1 VPITELTDTEDALA
15 TSSGADK
22 LIKNAYRLVFL
33 FACGVMATAAETPLG
48 VVRARG
54 DIRVD
59 NATVSGNSTIFSG
72 SVVETGDARSHIT
85 LNTGGRVVLISGT
98 RAALYQDRFVLQKGA
113 TDIAAAS
120 ALRIEAGQLRISA
133 PANSRLQV
141 GMNGTDEVQVAAVS
155 GQAEVRNS
163 SGILIARVL
172 QGEGVRLRGQDA
184 PGSSSKLS
192 GTLSR
197 RNGRFFLTDETS
209 RVTVEL
215 RGTGLERVVGSKI
228 QVTGQTMSGV
238 TPAAG
243 ASHVVSVSEFNV
255 VGGAASG
262 AAGKAAAAGMK
273 AGLSKGAIAV
283 IGGVA
288 VAGTVGTLY
297 ATDVVGGDEETT
309 SRR

>member
-1 VPITELTDTEDALA
+1 V
-15 TSSGADK
+15 
-22 LIKNAYRLVFL
+22 
-33 FACGVMATAAETPLG
+33 FACCAIATAAETPLG

-59 NATVSGNSTIFSG
+59 NAMVSGNSTIFSG

-85 LNTGGRVVLISGT
+85 LTSGGRVVLTTGT
-98 RAALYQDRFVLQKGA
+98 RAALYQDRFVLERGA
-113 TDIAAAS
+113 TDIAAS
-120 ALRIEAGQLRISA
+120 APVRIEAGQLRISA

-141 GMNGTDEVQVAAVS
+141 GLNGTDEVQVAAVS

-163 SGILIARVL
+163 SGMLVARVVP
-172 QGEGVRLRGQDA
+172 GEGVRLRGQDA
-184 PGSSSKLS
+184 PGNSSTIS
-192 GTLSR
+192 GTLAR

-215 RGTGLERVVGSKI
+215 RGTGLEKVVGSTI
-228 QVTGQTMSGV
+228 QVAGQTMKGV

-243 ASHVVSVSEFNV
+243 ASHVVAVTEFSV
-255 VGGAASG
+255 VGGATSG
-262 AAGKAAAAGMK
+262 AAGKAAAAGVK